1 MSNPRPRSTA
11 AARRAIFG
19 GLTLAWL
26 AALLGACAGQG
37 ESPTVVTISH
47 TTPAPVIDMAISP
60 TTLSA
65 GGSITITWT
74 SSNATACEGNGAW
87 SGSLALSNTTGFVT
101 GPLSSGTYT
110 YGVSCTGPG
119 GTGST
124 NQVVTVGTVPAPS
137 ISFAANPA
145 TLQPGN
151 AVTLVW
157 STSNATACTGTG
169 GTGSDGWAATQPT
182 ADKGFNTGAI
192 NTAGTYTYNLT
203 CTGPGGSEEA
213 TKVVTVS
220 AAAAPAAPTISS
232 FSAQPTQIQ
241 PGQTTTF
248 TWSSNANSCGASGG
262 SGSDGW
268 RGSEPTS
275 STGTI
280 VGPIANAGTYSYTL
294 TCSGAGGNSANNLQL
309 VVSSSP
315 QPPPVIVNLSVLPTQ
330 IVAGNAASLTWS
342 TSNAGAC
349 TASGSWSGSKP
360 LVGNAVSTQTL
371 TTAGVYTFTLTC
383 TGTGSTSGVGSA
395 TLTVTPAPAAV
406 AGFMASP
413 TSIQTNQAT
422 LLSWSTTGATSCTAS
437 GGVGNGSDGWS
448 GSVATSSAGI
458 SVGPITSAGTYTYSL
473 ACTGPG
479 GAGAPQSVNVT
490 VTSPTPPPAAAATGF
505 TVTPSTLYA
514 GSSASLTWGSTD
526 AASCTASGGTG
537 SDGWSGSVGTSST
550 GFNTGT
556 INTAG
561 TYTYTLT
568 CTGPGGTG
576 SPTSVALN
584 VTAPPPAA
592 TVATFTAS
600 PTTLQTG
607 QAASLAWTS
616 NGATSCAAT
625 GGTGSD
631 GWNGSVGSSSSG
643 TSTGTIGTAG
653 SYTYTLTC
661 TGPGGTGAPS
671 SVTLNVTNP
680 PGAAA
685 SIGSFTAASS
695 TLTTG
700 QGTTLSW
707 TTTNATSCTASG
719 GLGGS
724 DGWTGTVPTSSSG
737 TSIGPFS
744 NAGTYTYTL
753 NCTGPGGASGAN
765 SISINVTSP
774 PPAATVNRFS
784 ASPST
789 MQTGQAST
797 LSWSSN
803 NATACAAIGGT
814 GSWGGSVGTSSTGF
828 STGVIN
834 TAGTYTYTL
843 ACTGPGGTGPSS
855 STIINVTSAPPPAAT
870 VSTFT
875 AVPNTIVAG
884 QSTSLSWSTAN
895 ATSCAAT
902 GGTGSDGWNGS
913 VGTSSVGTSTGAIGT
928 AGAYTYTLTCTGP
941 GGTGSPVSVTVDVTA
956 APVAPTINAFTVT
969 PPTVQTGQSLS
980 ASWSTSNATACT
992 ASGGTGSDGWS
1003 GTVATSSS
1011 GTTVGPVTPAGS
1023 YTYVLTCTGAGGASA
1038 PSSAGV
1044 TVTNAP
1050 VAPTIGSFTAS
1061 PVAIQTGGSTVLSW
1075 SSSNASSCTA
1085 GGGTG
1090 SWGGTVATSSSGTT
1104 IGPINTAGIYIF
1116 TLTCTGTGGTSAPG
1130 TATVTVSTA
1139 APAASILTF
1148 TALPATLTVGGST
1161 VLSWTT
1167 SGASA
1172 CTASGGTGTDGWNG
1186 SQSTLSLGKTVGPIN
1201 TAGLYVY
1208 TLNCT
1213 GPGGASSPAS
1223 VDVTVNSA
1231 TPAASVGSFAASPAT
1246 VTVGQS
1252 TSLAW
1257 STSNATSCT
1266 AGGGSGSD
1274 AFSGTVA
1281 PSSTGTAVG
1290 PFPSAGTVTYTLTCT
1305 GAGGASSPATTTV
1318 TVNAAA
1324 PQQPTVALKANGHS
1338 SLTITPG
1345 STASLSWISTNA
1357 TSCAA
1362 SGGAGADN
1370 WSGSQPTSSSGVS
1383 VGPDATPGIYT
1394 YTLTCTGTGGS
1405 GSSSVQIT
1413 VMSSNSVD
1421 CGLPS
1426 VQTTSLVSPAAS
1438 VLSNVTGLCIGC
1450 TVLNPNNVITSTTNS
1465 PTSIAELAGV
1475 LGGSASVEVTDNSA
1489 DFPAGRQVGFIVTD
1503 GSSLL
1508 SLTALSD
1515 VTITTYL
1522 NGVVQQAATT
1532 GNNLIQLQALGLL
1545 SVNSNAGFA
1554 GFTATKP
1561 FNQVAIQEVPVLGVA
1576 TTLNIYRACISLQ

>member
-1 MSNPRPRSTA
+1 MLAKLSRLC
-11 AARRAIFG
+11 G
-19 GLTLAWL
+19 GLQVALL

-37 ESPTVVTISH
+37 ESPTIVAVTH
-47 TTPAPVIDMAISP
+47 TTPAPLIAMEITP
-60 TTLSA
+60 TTLNA
-65 GGSITITWT
+65 GGSVTITWT
-74 SSNATACEGNGAW
+74 TSGATSCEGNGAW
-87 SGSLALSNTTGFVT
+87 SGSVPLSNTAGFVA
-101 GPLSSGTYT
+101 GPLQSGTYT
-110 YGVSCTGPG
+110 YGLSCTGPG
-119 GTGST
+119 GTSGS
-124 NQVVTVGTVPAPS
+124 NQVVTVGAVPAPDIRFS
-137 ISFAANPA
+137 ANPP
-145 TLQPGN
+145 TLQPGS
-151 AVTLVW
+151 ALTLVW
-157 STSNATACTGTG
+157 STSNATSCAGTG

-182 ADKGFNTGAI
+182 SDTGFNTGPI
-192 NTAGTYTYNLT
+192 NAAGQYTYNLS
-203 CTGPGGSEEA
+203 CTGPGGSSEVS
-213 TKVVTVS
+213 KVVTVS
-220 AAAAPAAPTISS
+220 AAALPAAPTISA
-232 FSAQPTQIQ
+232 FIAQPTQIQ
-241 PGQTTTF
+241 PGQSTTF
-248 TWSSNANSCGASGG
+248 SWSSNATSCAASGG

-268 RGSEPTS
+268 SGTEPTS
-275 STGTI
+275 SSGTP
-280 VGPIANAGTYSYTL
+280 VGPIANAGIYSFTL
-294 TCSGAGGNSANNLQL
+294 TCSGPGGNSAKNVQV
-309 VVSSSP
+309 VVSSST
-315 QPPPVIVNLSVLPTQ
+315 QPPPVSVNVSVLPTQ
-330 IVAGNAASLTWS
+330 IVAGNAAALTWS
-342 TSNAGAC
+342 TVNASAC
-349 TASGSWSGSKP
+349 TASGSWSGSKA
-360 LVGNAVSTQTL
+360 LLGNAVSTPTL
-371 TTAGVYTFTLTC
+371 TTAGTYTYTLTC
-383 TGTGSTSGVGSA
+383 SGIGGTSGVGSA
-395 TLTVTPAPAAV
+395 SLTVTPAAASI
-406 AGFMASP
+406 AGFSASP
-413 TSIQTNQAT
+413 TSIQTNQST
-422 LLSWSTTGATSCTAS
+422 LLAWSSTGATACTAS
-437 GGVGNGSDGWS
+437 GGVGNGSDGW
-448 GSVATSSAGI
+448 GGPVGTSSAGI
-458 SVGPITSAGTYTYSL
+458 SVGPITTAGTYTYSL

-479 GAGAPQSVNVT
+479 GPSAPQSLNVT
-490 VTSPTPPPAAAATGF
+490 VTSPTPPPPATATGF
-505 TVTPSTLYA
+505 TATPSTLNT
-514 GSSASLTWGSTD
+514 GSSASLTWSSTN
-526 AASCTASGGTG
+526 ATSCTAGGGTG
-537 SDGWSGSVGTSST
+537 SDGWTGSVGTSSS
-550 GFNTGT
+550 GT
-556 INTAG
+556 SVGPFSSAG

-576 SPTSVALN
+576 SSTSVAIN
-584 VTAPPPAA
+584 VTTPPPAA
-592 TVATFTAS
+592 TVGTFTAS
-600 PTTLQTG
+600 PATIQTG
-607 QAASLAWTS
+607 QTASLAWTS
-616 NGATSCAAT
+616 NTATSCTAS

-631 GWNGSVGSSSSG
+631 GWTGSVGTSSTG
-643 TSTGTIGTAG
+643 TSTGTISTAG

-680 PGAAA
+680 PGAGAA
-685 SIGSFTAASS
+685 ISSFTAANSQ
-695 TLTTG
+695 LTTG

-707 TTTNATSCTASG
+707 STTNATACTASG

-724 DGWTGTVPTSSSG
+724 DGWTGTEPISSTG

-744 NAGTYTYTL
+744 TTGTYTYTL
-753 NCTGPGGASGAN
+753 NCSGPGGASGAN
-765 SISINVTSP
+765 SVSINVTSP
-774 PPAATVNRFS
+774 PPAATVSRFS

-789 MQTGQAST
+789 METGQSST
-797 LSWSSN
+797 LSWSSS
-803 NATACAAIGGT
+803 NATACTAIGGT
-814 GSWGGSVGTSSTGF
+814 GVWVGSVGTASTGF

-843 ACTGPGGTGPSS
+843 SCTGPGGTGPSS
-855 STIINVTSAPPPAAT
+855 STIVNVTSAPPPAAT

-875 AVPNTIVAG
+875 AVPNTIVVG

-895 ATSCAAT
+895 ATSCTAT

-913 VGTSSVGTSTGAIGT
+913 VGTSSTGTSTGAIGT

-941 GGTGSPVSVTVDVTA
+941 GGTGSPVSVTVDVTS

-969 PPTVQTGQSLS
+969 PITAQTGQSLS
-980 ASWSTSNATACT
+980 ASWSTSNATSCT

-1003 GTVATSSS
+1003 GTVATSST
-1011 GTTVGPVTPAGS
+1011 GTSIGPVTPAGI
-1023 YTYVLTCTGAGGASA
+1023 YTYVLTCTGAGGSSA
-1038 PSSAGV
+1038 PSSASVVV
-1044 TVTNAP
+1044 TDAP
-1050 VAPTIGSFTAS
+1050 VPPTIGAFSAS
-1061 PVAIQTGGSTVLSW
+1061 PVAIQTGASTVLSW
-1075 SSSNASSCTA
+1075 SSSNATSCTA

-1090 SWGGTVATSSSGTT
+1090 SWSGTVPTSSTGTT
-1104 IGPINTAGIYIF
+1104 IGPINTAGIYVF
-1116 TLTCTGTGGTSAPG
+1116 TLTCTGTGGTSLPSA
-1130 TATVTVSTA
+1130 ATVTVTTA

-1148 TALPATLTVGGST
+1148 TALPTTLIVGGST

-1186 SQSTLSLGKTVGPIN
+1186 SQSTISVAKTVGPIN

-1213 GPGGASSPAS
+1213 GPGGASAPAS

-1231 TPAASVGSFAASPAT
+1231 TPAASIGSFAASPGT

-1257 STSNATSCT
+1257 TTSNATSCT
-1266 AGGGSGSD
+1266 ASGGSGAD
-1274 AFSGTVA
+1274 AFTGTVA

-1290 PFPSAGTVTYTLTCT
+1290 PFPSTGTVTYTLTCT
-1305 GAGGASSPATTTV
+1305 GAGGTSSPATTTV

-1345 STASLSWISTNA
+1345 STATLSWISTNA
-1357 TSCAA
+1357 TACAA
-1362 SGGAGADN
+1362 SGGAGSDN
-1370 WSGSQPTSSSGVS
+1370 WSGTQPSSSTGVT

-1394 YTLTCTGTGGS
+1394 YTLTCTGAGGS

-1438 VLSNVTGLCIGC
+1438 VLSNVTGLCVGC
-1450 TVLNPNNVITSTTNS
+1450 SVLNPNNVITSTTNS

-1475 LGGSASVEVTDNSA
+1475 LGGSASVEITDDSA

-1522 NGVVQQAATT
+1522 NGVVQQTAST

-1561 FNQVAIQEVPVLGVA
+1561 FNQVAIQEVPLLGVA
-1576 TTLNIYRACISLQ
+1576 TTLNVYRACVSLQ